1 MTTTRTTVTTKLIA
15 SQIEVCDLK
24 AQLAAAIEALHASIA
39 ATAPAP
45 TPEVQVAPVRNP
57 DLRDYA
63 LPRYESCNFSRPVLA
78 VFTDLDEA
86 FEYRAFI
93 AETRNTTCAVRKCTA
108 PAGYTIGAVY

>member
-1 MTTTRTTVTTKLIA
+1 MATTRTTLTTKNIA
-15 SQIEVCDLK
+15 LEIEVARLT
-24 AQLAAAIEALHASIA
+24 ALLAA